1 MDDGWKDG
9 WQKLNM
15 SDRKDTK
22 DKISESEREDER
34 EGAGLLTQNTDVS
47 VHLSVG

>member
-1 MDDGWKDG
+1 MDRGMDG
-9 WQKLNM
+9 WQKMNV

-22 DKISESEREDER
+22 DKISESEREDDR
-34 EGAGLLTQNTDVS
+34 EGAGLVTQNTDVS